1 MEFGRLPLRD
11 WVSAP
16 WLMDADPGRSTRRE
30 IRSSSSA
37 LLSDRPGI
45 GDTIYI
51 NRILEPD
58 GAGHGAGAYLEVRD
72 HCAALV
78 RVLGH
83 LKIEQKVQAR
93 VRTSTGLWLGLLG
106 HGLLLPLGLGLLDQA
121 LLACV
126 LMLDLCALRNG
137 VERRLVVNTVDK
149 TGDES
154 RVAEDLSIRKVV
166 NVRSRMG

>member
-1 MEFGRLPLRD
+1 MTVGERI
-11 WVSAP
+11 VSA
-16 WLMDADPGRSTRRE
+16 
-30 IRSSSSA
+30 A
-37 LLSDRPGI
+37 LEKTPRLL
-45 GDTIYI
+45 
-51 NRILEPD
+51 RIPIPKCHW
-58 GAGHGAGAYLEVRD
+58 AGYKVSHTAAGL
-72 HCAALV
+72 L
-78 RVLGH
+78 
-83 LKIEQKVQAR
+83 
-93 VRTSTGLWLGLLG
+93 LGLLG
-106 HGLLLPLGLGLLDQA
+106 LGLLLPLGLSLLDQA